1 MIIGLVCL
9 LLVIA
14 AKVLFLAILFG
25 LFGKIIIIALG
36 VLFTAVIVVT
46 LIYDNQLTKQWENG
60 DHK

>member
-1 MIIGLVCL
+1 MIIGLICL

-14 AKVLFLAILFG
+14 AKVLFLAILFA

>member
-46 LIYDNQLTKQWENG
+46 LIHDNQLTKQWE
-60 DHK
+60 KQA

>member
-1 MIIGLVCL
+1 MIIGLICL

-46 LIYDNQLTKQWENG
+46 LIHDNQLNKQWE
-60 DHK
+60 KQK